1 MHGSLGDTFL
11 LMVPAVVLLI
21 VAVFRLDEHI
31 FGTDSNKKSVHFKPR
46 FSNFDERDGM
56 VLADPDGRVSRPERK

>member
-21 VAVFRLDEHI
+21 ITVFRLDEHI
-31 FGTDSNKKSVHFKPR
+31 FGTDSKKKSGPLKPR

-56 VLADPDGRVSRPERK
+56 VLADPDGRVSRRDQK